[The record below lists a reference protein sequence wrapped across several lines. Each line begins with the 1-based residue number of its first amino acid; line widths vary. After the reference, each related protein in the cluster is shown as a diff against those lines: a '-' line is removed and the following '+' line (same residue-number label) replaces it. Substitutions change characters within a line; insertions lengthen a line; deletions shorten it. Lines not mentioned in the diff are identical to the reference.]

1 MCGSLWTYDFNRW
14 FWPLAGMKQAGLD
27 MFDNISPGSTVSVK
41 IVKQPRSTAAT
52 KTLIRVLSKD
62 PLVQAQNK
70 LLCKIRKQQYAPARR
85 GGRLYGGRMIK
96 IKPFKIEVGLSKT
109 IKATLDVITDL
120 QSVKR
125 FIEVSSV

>member
-1 MCGSLWTYDFNRW
+1 
-14 FWPLAGMKQAGLD
+14 
-27 MFDNISPGSTVSVK
+27 MFDNISPGSTVTVK
-41 IVKQPRSTAAT
+41 VVKQPHNSAAT

-70 LLCKIRKQQYAPARR
+70 RLRKIRKQQYAPARR

-96 IKPFKIEVGLSKT
+96 ISPFKVDVGLT
-109 IKATLDVITDL
+109 QTVKATMDVINDL

-125 FIEVSSV
+125 FIEVSSA